1 MNSTQVMKAIKK
13 WIALYL
19 GAVSC
24 IVIPLYM
31 KNGYIRLIYWKAHQY
46 LLLAV
51 PAVCIAA
58 VVSVVDLFLLLRSKN
73 TDRANGAGVKNSGG
87 NPLIRKPETS
97 LVILTSIA
105 VWSLVSTFMS
115 QNHRLS
121 LLGTIGWS
129 VGSLMTLVLVMSTII
144 ISQNI
149 DFKSYYLLPVM
160 VVNVFII
167 VFAVIQSAQIDLF
180 GLLGSIAKKHA
191 YAYLSTIGQINS
203 FSGYLCLVLPLFWG
217 AFISSNERVTEFL
230 YGTFSGLG
238 FWGII
243 AADTDSAYAGIGVC
257 AIFLLLYIWGSE
269 KYVKKS
275 SILLVMYG
283 ISLLAFRYL
292 PVFAKKR
299 KRIKGLAKLML
310 RRPVAEILCIIGILL
325 FIFGWKLIRSK
336 WGKYILILL
345 ESIILMVFVGFAV
358 HTVTHFSDKWGT
370 NRGWIWRVSWE
381 QFMKFPLR
389 KKLVGVGP
397 EMLRTVYVEIKAASG
412 KNVVSSH
419 CEPLQVLLTQ
429 GIVGLGLYITYWGY
443 LLTLFFKKKL
453 WRQNTAV
460 FFFPLAAYWGQSL
473 FCSVY
478 PVTAVLFSCFSG
490 LYLRFAESSN

>member
-115 QNHRLS
+115 QNHKLS

-149 DFKSYYLLPVM
+149 IK
-160 VVNVFII
+160 II
-167 VFAVIQSAQIDLF
+167 CRI
-180 GLLGSIAKKHA
+180 
-191 YAYLSTIGQINS
+191 
-203 FSGYLCLVLPLFWG
+203 
-217 AFISSNERVTEFL
+217 
-230 YGTFSGLG
+230 
-238 FWGII
+238 
-243 AADTDSAYAGIGVC
+243 
-257 AIFLLLYIWGSE
+257 YI
-269 KYVKKS
+269 
-275 SILLVMYG
+275 
-283 ISLLAFRYL
+283 
-292 PVFAKKR
+292 
-299 KRIKGLAKLML
+299 
-310 RRPVAEILCIIGILL
+310 
-325 FIFGWKLIRSK
+325 
-336 WGKYILILL
+336 
-345 ESIILMVFVGFAV
+345 
-358 HTVTHFSDKWGT
+358 
-370 NRGWIWRVSWE
+370 
-381 QFMKFPLR
+381 
-389 KKLVGVGP
+389 
-397 EMLRTVYVEIKAASG
+397 
-412 KNVVSSH
+412 
-419 CEPLQVLLTQ
+419 
-429 GIVGLGLYITYWGY
+429 
-443 LLTLFFKKKL
+443 
-453 WRQNTAV
+453 
-460 FFFPLAAYWGQSL
+460 
-473 FCSVY
+473 
-478 PVTAVLFSCFSG
+478 
-490 LYLRFAESSN
+490 